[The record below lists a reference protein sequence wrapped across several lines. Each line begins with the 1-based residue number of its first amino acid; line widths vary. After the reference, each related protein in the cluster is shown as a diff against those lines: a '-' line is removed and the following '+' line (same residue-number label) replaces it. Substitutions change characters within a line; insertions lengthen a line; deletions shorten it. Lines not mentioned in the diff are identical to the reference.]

1 MAIVRMGTDT
11 AGLATVFATE
21 YDVKTFVETL
31 RETLQ
36 LLKFGRRNDPP
47 RMEGKVIRWNQF
59 AQGVTAV
66 DTTAIT
72 EGGEPT
78 ASTDFSSTGTT
89 ATLLEY
95 GGVTEFSKFLDLTAL
110 SGTRQEFVK
119 GLAHKAALS
128 IDRLISIEL
137 LNATNTNNEGVALT
151 ADGLRKAVI
160 ELQDNDARPHAATPG
175 GAFYPFVGSVEQ
187 VYDVFGEG
195 SPAWFQARTKDLE
208 LASPKDSVAPGAA
221 IYNVL
226 MYITTSIP
234 RDTTQTPDDDLGY
247 MFGAEPFGVSSL
259 DSDIMEPRI
268 IITEPEAL
276 VSAPLRNRGTAGYW
290 FLFVAK
296 ILDQNQLV
304 EILSDATGIG

>member
-1 MAIVRMGTDT
+1 MGTGT
-11 AGLATVFATE
+11 AGLASVFASQ
-21 YDVKTFVETL
+21 YDIRTFVETL
-31 RETLQ
+31 REDMQ

-47 RMEGKVIRWNQF
+47 RGEGKIVRWNQF

-66 DTTAIT
+66 DTVAIT
-72 EGGEPT
+72 EGGEPLD
-78 ASTDFSSTGTT
+78 STDFASTGTT

-128 IDRLISIEL
+128 IDRLISTEL
-137 LNATNTNNEGVALT
+137 LNATNKNNEGVALT

-160 ELQDNDARPHAATPG
+160 ELQDNDARPHSATPG

-187 VYDVFGEG
+187 VYDVYGEG

-208 LASPKDSVAPGAA
+208 LSSPKGNVAPGAA

-234 RDTTQTPDDDLGY
+234 RSVGPVPDDDNGY
-247 MFGAEPFGVSSL
+247 MFAAEPFGVSSL
-259 DSDIMEPRI
+259 DSNVMEPRI

-276 VSAPLRNRGTAGYW
+276 VSAPLRNRGTAAYW
-290 FLFVAK
+290 FLFISK

-304 EILSDATGIG
+304 QIISDATGIG